1 MGSLDVGA
9 RLALFVCCL
18 AVAVT
23 AGWAFGR
30 IAGLVNPELAG
41 PATGFEHVR
50 DAHAVTDD
58 PTTALR

>member
-1 MGSLDVGA
+1 MELGT

-23 AGWAFGR
+23 AGWALGR

-41 PATGFEHVR
+41 PVTGFEHVR
-50 DAHAVTDD
+50 DAHSATAA
-58 PTTALR
+58 PTTAAR